1 MVDLSDTPAGHIAR
15 LDSSLRKHGETITIR
30 RRIGTSLTA
39 FVEVTCRAKVAGYAD
54 EVLVQGVKQ
63 TASTF
68 IISPTEINAAATAGT
83 WPGAAGGGAW
93 PRVGDFLKQSIGSDR
108 KIEATRP
115 ILAGNTVV
123 RVEAKVLG

>member
-1 MVDLSDTPAGHIAR
+1 MTPAEAIAS
-15 LDSSLRKHGETITIR
+15 LDSQLAEHGETITLR
-30 RRIGTSLTA
+30 RRIGTSTTA
-39 FVEVTCRAKVAGYAD
+39 FVEVTCKAKVAGYAS
-54 EVLVQGVKQ
+54 EVLVQDIKQ

-68 IISPTEINAAATAGT
+68 IVSPTEINAAATAGA
-83 WPGAAGGGAW
+83 WPGAAGGDRW
-93 PRVGDFLKQSIGSDR
+93 PKVGDFLRQSIGGDR